1 MSAPIHRISPTLDLI
16 NCTSIDSIIDVR
28 SPSEFLDDHMPNAI
42 NLPVLDDVQRESIG
56 TIHSQSS
63 PFEAKRAGAA
73 LVAQNLSLHLQT
85 TLADKDRN
93 WRPLIYC
100 WRGGHRSGAM
110 AKIFSDIGWHTKVIE
125 GGYKAYRKTVLDGL
139 DQLPQQFQLVLLSGA
154 TGTAKPHILRAAAAM
169 GSQVIDLEKL
179 ANHRG
184 SLLGSEPGIPQ
195 PAQRLFESRLVS
207 CFNSFDPM
215 RPVYIEAESN
225 KIGQIHIPSTL
236 WAFMRKARRVTITAP
251 LSARVAF
258 LQRDYNHIIEND
270 DNLMKLLSGLRRRY
284 SKEIF
289 ESWQTDIRD
298 RNWDGFVTSI
308 LKTHYD
314 PSYARSTAS
323 RSLTNIL
330 ALTATR
336 LDEND
341 IIRLASELTAELP
354 EKLSD

>member
-1 MSAPIHRISPTLDLI
+1 MSTPIHRINPTLKLI
-16 NCTSIDSIIDVR
+16 KCTSFDSIIDVR
-28 SPSEFLDDHMPNAI
+28 SPSEFLDDHMPSAI
-42 NLPVLDDVQRESIG
+42 NLPVLDDAQRESIG
-56 TIHSQSS
+56 TIFSQSN

-73 LVAQNLSLHLQT
+73 LVAQNISHHLQT
-85 TLADKDRN
+85 VLAEKDRN

-139 DQLPQQFQLVLLSGA
+139 DHLPQKFQLIVLSGA
-154 TGTAKPHILRAAAAM
+154 TGTAKTHILRAAAAM
-169 GSQVIDLEKL
+169 GAQVLDLEKL

-184 SLLGSEPGIPQ
+184 SLLGREPGMPQ
-195 PAQRLFESRLVS
+195 PAQRLFESRLVA
-207 CFNSFDPM
+207 CLNSFDST

-225 KIGQIHIPSTL
+225 KVGQVHIPSTL
-236 WAFMRKARRVTITAP
+236 WASMRKALRVTVTAP
-251 LSARVAF
+251 LAARVAF
-258 LQRDYNHIIEND
+258 LQRDYHHLIENK
-270 DNLMKLLSGLRRRY
+270 DNLMKMLSGLRQRY

-298 RNWDGFVTSI
+298 QNWDGFVTAI

-323 RSLTNIL
+323 RSLTDIL
-330 ALTATR
+330 ALTATQ
-336 LDEND
+336 LNEDD
-341 IIRLASELTAELP
+341 IIRLAIELTAQD
-354 EKLSD
+354 S

>member
-1 MSAPIHRISPTLDLI
+1 MSAPIHRINPTLKLVK
-16 NCTSIDSIIDVR
+16 CTSFDSIIDVR
-28 SPSEFLDDHMPNAI
+28 SPSEFFDDHIPNAI

-56 TIHSQSS
+56 TIYSQRN

-73 LVAQNLSLHLQT
+73 LVAQNISLYLQT
-85 TLADKDRN
+85 KLAEKDRN

-100 WRGGHRSGAM
+100 WRGGHRSDAM

-139 DQLPQQFQLVLLSGA
+139 DHLPLKFQLIVLSGA
-154 TGTAKPHILRAAAAM
+154 TGTAKTHILRAAAAM
-169 GSQVIDLEKL
+169 GAQVLDLEKL

-184 SLLGSEPGIPQ
+184 SLLGSEPGISQ
-195 PAQRLFESRLVS
+195 PAQRLFESRLVA
-207 CFNSFDPM
+207 CLNSFDST

-225 KIGQIHIPSTL
+225 KIGQVHIPSTL
-236 WAFMRKARRVTITAP
+236 WASMRKALRVTITAP

-258 LQRDYNHIIEND
+258 LQRDYRHIIENKYD
-270 DNLMKLLSGLRRRY
+270 LIKMLSGLRRRY

-289 ESWQTDIRD
+289 ESWQTDIRN
-298 RNWDGFVTSI
+298 RNWEGFVTAI

-323 RSLTNIL
+323 RTLTDIL
-330 ALTATR
+330 VLTATR
-336 LDEND
+336 LDEDD
-341 IIRLASELTAELP
+341 IIRLASELTAQ
-354 EKLSD
+354 DN